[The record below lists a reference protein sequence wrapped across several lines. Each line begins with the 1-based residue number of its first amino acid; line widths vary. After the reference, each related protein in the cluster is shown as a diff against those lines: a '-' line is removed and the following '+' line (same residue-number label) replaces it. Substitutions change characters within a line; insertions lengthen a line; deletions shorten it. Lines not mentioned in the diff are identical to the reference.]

1 MLTIC
6 SYNIHGY
13 NNTKTEYIKALLNK
27 CQILLIQEHWLNGTQ
42 LDRFSNTFSCSS
54 MHGKTSIDTSTLV
67 SFQTITENKVLN
79 IINKLKNKNSIS
91 ISYIMLKRA
100 HDPLILLINQTLST
114 GISNKNFNDKAII

>member
-91 ISYIMLKRA
+91 ISNIMLKRA

>member
-91 ISYIMLKRA
+91 ISNIMLKRA

-114 GISNKNFNDKAII
+114 GISNTNFNDKAII